1 MFKYD
6 LFIFSWQVY
15 NNSLI
20 IMYEPLLAVVAVVLI
35 ATSAL
40 CSGLNVALM
49 ALDITDLKRLAK
61 LGNKDA
67 RIALKIRRKT
77 HLSLASIL
85 FTNVAV
91 ISATSLLLSKFFNGF
106 VAGLLST
113 LLIVIFGEILPQAFA
128 VKHSLRAIAL
138 FAPFL
143 RLITILTY
151 PITKPLQLL
160 LDKLIGPED
169 EKLHSRHELG
179 LLIADHLGHEASE
192 LDEDE
197 VEIVKNALQ
206 LSEKRVKEIMVPI
219 EQVYYLSEGDVIDA
233 AKIDEL
239 KLENYSR
246 VPIFNKNKTRCER
259 FLVLKDLVDIDFDSR
274 SYTLDELKTHET
286 KTFGSMTAL
295 DTMFRKFISSKK
307 HLLIIEKDDVIAGVV
322 TIEDLI
328 EEILGHEIEDEGD
341 VEKAKMIAQKVAN
354 QKERRR
360 AIRRNKKALNKSINL
375 IT

>member
-1 MFKYD
+1 
-6 LFIFSWQVY
+6 
-15 NNSLI
+15 
-20 IMYEPLLAVVAVVLI
+20 MYEPLIALLAIVLI

-49 ALDITDLKRLAK
+49 ALDITDLKRLSK

-67 RIALKIRRKT
+67 KIALKVRRKT

-91 ISATSLLLSKFFNGF
+91 ISATSLLLSNFLNG
-106 VAGLLST
+106 VLAGLIST
-113 LLIVIFGEILPQAFA
+113 LLIVVFGEILPQAFA
-128 VKHSLRAIAL
+128 VKHSLRAIAI

-143 RLITILTY
+143 RGITILTY

-179 LLIADHLGHEASE
+179 LLISDHLDHKMSE
-192 LDEDE
+192 LDDDE

-206 LSEKRVKEIMVPI
+206 LSEKRVREIMVPV
-219 EQVYYLSEGDVIDA
+219 ENVYHLNEHDTIDA

-239 KLENYSR
+239 KLENFSR
-246 VPIFNKNKTRCER
+246 IPIFNKKKTACER

-274 SYTLDELKTHET
+274 SYTLNELKTHET
-286 KTFGSMTAL
+286 RTFGSMTAL

-307 HLLIIEKDDVIAGVV
+307 HLLVIEKDEKIAGIV

-328 EEILGHEIEDEGD
+328 EEILGHEIEDESD
-341 VEKAKMIAQKVAN
+341 VEKAEMIALKVEM
-354 QKERRR
+354 QKEKRRLL
-360 AIRRNKKALNKSINL
+360 RRKKKELLKP
-375 IT
+375 

>member
-1 MFKYD
+1 
-6 LFIFSWQVY
+6 
-15 NNSLI
+15 
-20 IMYEPLLAVVAVVLI
+20 MYESLLVVLALVLI

-49 ALDITDLKRLAK
+49 ALDITDLKRLSK
-61 LGNKDA
+61 LGNRDA
-67 RIALKIRRKT
+67 RIALKIRKKT

-91 ISATSLLLSKFFNGF
+91 ISATSLILSNFLNGI
-106 VAGLLST
+106 VAGLVST
-113 LLIVIFGEILPQAFA
+113 LLIVVFGEILPQAFA

-143 RLITILTY
+143 RGITLLTY

-179 LLIADHLGHEASE
+179 LLISDHLGHAASE
-192 LDEDE
+192 LDGDE

-206 LSEKRVKEIMVPI
+206 LSEKRVKEIMLPVD
-219 EQVYYLSEGDVIDA
+219 QVYYMTEGDVIDA

-246 VPIFNKNKTRCER
+246 IPIFNKQKTVCER

-274 SYTLDELKTHET
+274 PHTLDELKTHET

-295 DTMFRKFISSKK
+295 DTMFRKFISTKK
-307 HLLIIEKDDVIAGVV
+307 HMLIIEKDGAIAGVV

-328 EEILGHEIEDEGD
+328 EEILGHEIEDESD
-341 VEKAKMIAQKVAN
+341 VAKAEMIALKVEK

-360 AIRRNKKALNKSINL
+360 ILRRKKELARQQAQA
-375 IT
+375 

>member
-1 MFKYD
+1 
-6 LFIFSWQVY
+6 
-15 NNSLI
+15 
-20 IMYEPLLAVVAVVLI
+20 MYELALVLAAVILI
-35 ATSAL
+35 VISAL

-67 RIALKIRRKT
+67 RVALRIRRKT

-91 ISATSLLLSKFFNGF
+91 ISATSLLLSKFLNGF
-106 VAGLLST
+106 VAGLIST

-143 RLITILTY
+143 RTITILTY
-151 PITKPLQLL
+151 LITKPLQLL
-160 LDKLIGPED
+160 LDKLIGPEN

-179 LLIADHLGHEASE
+179 LLIADHLGHAASE

-206 LSEKRVKEIMVPI
+206 LSEKRVKEVMVPV
-219 EQVYYLSEGDVIDA
+219 EEVYYLYEDDVIDA
-233 AKIDEL
+233 TKIDEL
-239 KLENYSR
+239 KQENFSR
-246 VPIFNKNKTRCER
+246 IPIFNRNKTRCER
-259 FLVLKDLVDIDFDSR
+259 FLVFKDLVDIDFDTR

-286 KTFGSMTAL
+286 RTFGSMTAL

-307 HLLIIEKDDVIAGVV
+307 HMLIIEKDDAVVGIV

-328 EEILGHEIEDEGD
+328 EEILGREIEDESD
-341 VEKAKMIAQKVAN
+341 VEKAEMIALRVEE
-354 QKERRR
+354 QKEKRRVLRRR
-360 AIRRNKKALNKSINL
+360 KQKNL
-375 IT
+375 